1 MSDLVRDVEGK
12 TAQLRL
18 SKTQRL
24 LIETAHGLI
33 EIKVDMDRSR
43 TNSVQ
48 LSVTLPEDLRF
59 RKGPVE
65 QIELHTKFVDMHDGK
80 TIPNFRL
87 LAVHYET
94 SGSFFLREP
103 DSLVVGM

>member
-48 LSVTLPEDLRF
+48 LSVTLP
-59 RKGPVE
+59 
-65 QIELHTKFVDMHDGK
+65 
-80 TIPNFRL
+80 
-87 LAVHYET
+87 
-94 SGSFFLREP
+94 
-103 DSLVVGM
+103 